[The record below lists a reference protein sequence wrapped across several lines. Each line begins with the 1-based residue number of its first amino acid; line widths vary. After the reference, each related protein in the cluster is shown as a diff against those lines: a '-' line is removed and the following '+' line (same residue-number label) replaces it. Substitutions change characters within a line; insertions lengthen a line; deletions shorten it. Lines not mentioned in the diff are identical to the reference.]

1 MTSCAKWVASF
12 SYSFAKPPSLV
23 LRLCAKQCCLCYF
36 LSAHFSLS
44 FQLTLKRGFSLTV
57 VSVSIHLIFLPS
69 LLLFLIILLILS
81 TDQCRASAKHG
92 CPFYLA
98 HAAASLQCQ
107 GLPDGPC
114 PFFLPLPTFFLGL
127 TCLFKFRRENIELI
141 VFMEEWQSNMRAMP
155 ACCNLSHTATHYGRV
170 IAYRGRKRGV
180 EKEGGDIQLPTS
192 LTFIVCMG

>member
-1 MTSCAKWVASF
+1 MTRCAKWVASFSSSF

-57 VSVSIHLIFLPS
+57 VSVSIHLNFPPS

-81 TDQCRASAKHG
+81 TDQCRASAKHP

-107 GLPDGPC
+107 GVPDEPC
-114 PFFLPLPTFFLGL
+114 PFFFARAHFFFLAL
-127 TCLFKFRRENIELI
+127 LAC
-141 VFMEEWQSNMRAMP
+141 SNFVGRI
-155 ACCNLSHTATHYGRV
+155 LS
-170 IAYRGRKRGV
+170 
-180 EKEGGDIQLPTS
+180 
-192 LTFIVCMG
+192 

>member
-1 MTSCAKWVASF
+1 MPSGLPLSHILLPNPPPLCSGFVQNSVAT
-12 SYSFAKPPSLV
+12 V
-23 LRLCAKQCCLCYF
+23 IV

-44 FQLTLKRGFSLTV
+44 CQLTLKGGFSLTV

-107 GLPDGPC
+107 GVPDEPC
-114 PFFLPLPTFFLGL
+114 PFFFARAHFFFLAL
-127 TCLFKFRRENIELI
+127 LAC
-141 VFMEEWQSNMRAMP
+141 SNFVGRI
-155 ACCNLSHTATHYGRV
+155 LS
-170 IAYRGRKRGV
+170 
-180 EKEGGDIQLPTS
+180 
-192 LTFIVCMG
+192 